1 MLLWKTT
8 EGGSECV
15 LVQMLLPA
23 NNQKE
28 VLKLVSPLSNTER
41 KKKQY
46 ECGFKIFMNL

>member
-28 VLKLVSPLSNTER
+28 VLKLVSPLKHRER
-41 KKKQY
+41 KKQY